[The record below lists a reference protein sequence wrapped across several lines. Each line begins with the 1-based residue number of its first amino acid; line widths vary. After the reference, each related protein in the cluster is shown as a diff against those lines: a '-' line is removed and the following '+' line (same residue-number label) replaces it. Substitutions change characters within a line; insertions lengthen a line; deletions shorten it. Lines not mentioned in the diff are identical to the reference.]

1 MIDLLDDERPE
12 LQNNWQLMSFNYQKI
27 VIGYGDALPS
37 AVGGSAQFSSICVV
51 TWSYTDGAQLKFG
64 EVKGQSAAN
73 PHSISLSQFQNELN
87 NSKSLSNV
95 LVQIIRSFQLCRAL
109 GRLPIHCSGLW
120 FLFFDS
126 LLCFIF
132 RKFSLIHQDRFLLKL
147 IFS

>member
-1 MIDLLDDERPE
+1 
-12 LQNNWQLMSFNYQKI
+12 MSFNYQKI

-37 AVGGSAQFSSICVV
+37 AAGDSAQFSSICVV
-51 TWSYTDGAQLKFG
+51 TWSYTEGAQLKFG

-120 FLFFDS
+120 FLLFFLGIVLDLTS
-126 LLCFIF
+126 LFITWKKKYSQHF
-132 RKFSLIHQDRFLLKL
+132 N
-147 IFS
+147 